1 MGRKIE
7 RVSMD
12 FNDWWEDWDQPN
24 FPQCP
29 TCEGDGFTCEGD
41 GFTEA
46 GVECAACGGQGDIA
60 TQEERDEFQVP
71 EGEGWQV
78 WESVYGS
85 PITPVFATPEEL
97 IEHLVENGTAGF
109 DEPFR
114 REAAEAF
121 VRAGWAPS
129 AVVTPDGW
137 VKGALNAD
145 LFPPSE
151 QKGSDERT

>member
-1 MGRKIE
+1 MGRKVE

-12 FNDWWEDWDQPN
+12 FNDGWEDWDQPD
-24 FPQCP
+24 FPECP
-29 TCEGDGFTCEGD
+29 TCEG
-41 GFTEA
+41 A
-46 GVECAACGGQGDIA
+46 GVNKAGLECAACGGQGDIA

-71 EGEGWQV
+71 EGGGWQV
-78 WESVYGS
+78 WETVHGS

-97 IEHLVENGTAGF
+97 IEHLVENGTASF
-109 DEPFR
+109 DPPFR

-129 AVVTPDGW
+129 LVETPDGL
-137 VKGALNAD
+137 VKGAQNAD

-151 QKGSDERT
+151 AKGSDERT